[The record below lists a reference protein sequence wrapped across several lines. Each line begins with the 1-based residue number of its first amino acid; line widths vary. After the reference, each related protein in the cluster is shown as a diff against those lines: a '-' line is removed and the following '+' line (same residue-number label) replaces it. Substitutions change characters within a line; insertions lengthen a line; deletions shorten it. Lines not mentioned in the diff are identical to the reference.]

1 MTAWLKLI
9 GTSDWRVPDAWAIER
24 KELLGEVRVSE
35 RHPPDPVQRGDQL
48 VYHAVGD
55 RQIIAIV
62 EVRDDEASRDPHPPE
77 WAKQWPLIR
86 KVRPILR
93 VPRVSQG
100 PSTDDLGELPDLMH
114 QGFVPL
120 TREQL
125 QTAERLLTR
134 AGAR

>member
-1 MTAWLKLI
+1 MATWLKLI
-9 GTSDWRVPDAWAIER
+9 GTSSWRVPDAWAIER
-24 KELLGEVRVSE
+24 KELLSEVRFSE
-35 RHPPDPVQRGDQL
+35 THPPDPIQRGDCL
-48 VYHAVGD
+48 VYHTVGD
-55 RQIIAIV
+55 RRIIAIV

-86 KVRPILR
+86 KVRSISR

-100 PSTDDLGELPDLMH
+100 PSTDSLGELPDLMH

-120 TREQL
+120 TPEQF
-125 QTAERLLTR
+125 QTAERLLIQ

>member
-1 MTAWLKLI
+1 MATWLKLI
-9 GTSDWRVPDAWAIER
+9 GTSHWRVPDAWAIER
-24 KELLGEVRVSE
+24 KELLSEVRFSE
-35 RHPPDPVQRGDQL
+35 THPPDPVQRGDHL

-55 RQIIAIV
+55 RRIIAIV

-86 KVRPILR
+86 KVRSILR
-93 VPRVSQG
+93 VSRVSQG
-100 PSTDDLGELPDLMH
+100 PSTDGLGELPDLMH

-120 TREQL
+120 TPGQF
-125 QTAERLLTR
+125 QTAERLLIQ

>member
-1 MTAWLKLI
+1 MATWLKLI
-9 GTSDWRVPDAWAIER
+9 GTSNWRVPDASAIER
-24 KELLGEVRVSE
+24 KELLSEVRFGE
-35 RHPPDPVQRGDQL
+35 THPPDPVQRGDHL

-55 RQIIAIV
+55 RRIIAIV

-86 KVRPILR
+86 KVRSILR
-93 VPRVSQG
+93 VPRVSEG
-100 PSTDDLGELPDLMH
+100 PSTDGLGELPDLMH

-120 TREQL
+120 KPEQF
-125 QTAERLLTR
+125 QTAQQLLIR